1 MRSAILAAALALA
14 ACATVPATPTTGA
27 APACAL
33 SAADREW
40 VDGAFAAWRFSA
52 AEILGFP
59 TARAFDAV
67 IFDGS
72 CVLSSANAFTAASA
86 AEIVWTATPH
96 TGEVTLPGG
105 QTMPVGVTSFAGAEA
120 GRPFFVMST
129 PSVWNAGGV
138 TNAALGLET
147 MMTAVFLHEAAH
159 AIQFGGHGPRI
170 AAIEAT
176 GRVADDDINDDM
188 IQHRFGADAE
198 FTASVQRETDLL
210 FQIVGN
216 RDEAAARR
224 LARQALDL
232 MGERRARYFTGD
244 DAFLADAED
253 TWLTLEGSGQ
263 WLGYQWVAHPSGGGA
278 ERDVAMRDFA
288 RRTRWWSQNEGIALA
303 FAVDR
308 LADFDWKREAF
319 GGGSRTLTDMLEA
332 ALAEAD

>member
-1 MRSAILAAALALA
+1 MRSAILAVVLTLA
-14 ACATVPATPTTGA
+14 ACATTPPAVQTST
-27 APACAL
+27 APACAM

-52 AEILGFP
+52 DEVLGFP

-67 IFDGS
+67 IFDGG
-72 CVLSSANAFTAASA
+72 CVLTSANAFTAATA
-86 AEIVWTATPH
+86 ADIVWTATPH

-105 QTMPVGVTSFAGAEA
+105 QTMPAGVVSFASAED
-120 GRPFFVMST
+120 GRAFFAMST
-129 PSVWNAGGV
+129 PSVWSAGGV

-147 MMTAVFLHEAAH
+147 MMTAVFLHEASH
-159 AIQFGGHGPRI
+159 AIQFGGYGPRI

-176 GRVADDDINDDM
+176 GRVPDDDINDDM
-188 IQHRFGADAE
+188 IQHRFGADAA
-198 FTASVQRETDLL
+198 FTASVQRETELL
-210 FQIVGN
+210 FQIVDT
-216 RDEAAARR
+216 RDETEARR

-232 MGERRARYFTGD
+232 MQERRARWFTGD

-263 WLGYQWVAHPSGGGA
+263 WLGHQWVAHPSGGGA

-288 RRTRWWSQNEGIALA
+288 RRTRWWSQNQGIALA

-308 LADFDWKREAF
+308 LAGFDWKREAF

-332 ALAEAD
+332 ALAEPE